1 MLVIPA
7 LLSLKPV
14 VVHDYNHAFISL
26 LETVCERLTDEAQ
39 IV

>member
-14 VVHDYNHAFISL
+14 VVAECNHAFIGL
-26 LETVCERLTDEAQ
+26 MERVCEKLTDDG
-39 IV
+39 